1 MTVLVFAFVDAL
13 LFFVVGSIVY
23 YLFKQV
29 RNARASGK
37 DAHRQRKAAHAQAAG
52 DLDDRCTRV

>member
-23 YLFKQV
+23 YLCKQV
-29 RNARASGK
+29 RHPRASGK
-37 DAHRQRKAAHAQAAG
+37 DAHRQS
-52 DLDDRCTRV
+52 

>member
-29 RNARASGK
+29 RHARASGK

-52 DLDDRCTRV
+52 GLDEPCTRV